1 MNGHKDCIMR
11 GDIKKRLYELI
22 ETFGDQ
28 PLNFSVEGEVR
39 RMLHIILSESMQA
52 MEFVIAIE
60 EEFEI
65 EFDDEDISIEF
76 FLDLDH
82 IVLAV
87 LKGLEQ
93 KEADDLLAQPRAI
106 T

>member
-1 MNGHKDCIMR
+1 VNGHKDHTIR

-22 ETFGDQ
+22 EVFVDQ
-28 PLNFSVEGEVR
+28 PLEFAVEGEVR

-52 MEFVIAIE
+52 MEFVIALE

-82 IVLAV
+82 IVLSV
-87 LKGLEQ
+87 LRGLDQ
-93 KEADDLLAQPRAI
+93 KDSE
-106 T
+106 

>member
-1 MNGHKDCIMR
+1 MR

-28 PLNFSVEGEVR
+28 PLDSSVEGEIR

-82 IVLAV
+82 IALSVLRGV
-87 LKGLEQ
+87 EQ
-93 KEADDLLAQPRAI
+93 KEAE
-106 T
+106 

>member
-1 MNGHKDCIMR
+1 MR
-11 GDIKKRLYELI
+11 EDIEKRLYELI

-28 PLNFSVEGEVR
+28 PLDFSIEGEVR

-60 EEFEI
+60 NEFEI

-87 LKGLEQ
+87 LRSLEQ
-93 KEADDLLAQPRAI
+93 KAEDDQVQLSAV

>member
-1 MNGHKDCIMR
+1 MR
-11 GDIKKRLYELI
+11 EDIEKRLYELI

-28 PLNFSVEGEVR
+28 PLDFSIEGEVR

-60 EEFEI
+60 NEFEI

-82 IVLAV
+82 IVLSVLRSLRQKAEDDQVQLSAV
-87 LKGLEQ
+87 
-93 KEADDLLAQPRAI
+93 

>member
-1 MNGHKDCIMR
+1 MR
-11 GDIKKRLYELI
+11 EDIEKRLYELI

-28 PLNFSVEGEVR
+28 PLDFSIEGELR

-60 EEFEI
+60 NEFEI

-82 IVLAV
+82 IVLSV
-87 LKGLEQ
+87 LRSLKQ
-93 KEADDLLAQPRAI
+93 KAEDDQVQLS
-106 T
+106 TVT

>member
-1 MNGHKDCIMR
+1 MR
-11 GDIKKRLYELI
+11 EDIEKRLYELI

-28 PLNFSVEGEVR
+28 PIDLSIEGEAR
-39 RMLHIILSESMQA
+39 RVLHIILSESIQA

-60 EEFEI
+60 NEFEI

-82 IVLAV
+82 IVLSV
-87 LKGLEQ
+87 LRS
-93 KEADDLLAQPRAI
+93 LAQSSAV

>member
-1 MNGHKDCIMR
+1 MR
-11 GDIKKRLYELI
+11 GAIKKRLYELI
-22 ETFGDQ
+22 EAFGDR
-28 PLNFSVEGEVR
+28 PLDFSIEGEVR

-65 EFDDEDISIEF
+65 EFDDEDISVEF
-76 FLDLDH
+76 FLDLDR
-82 IVLAV
+82 IVLSI

-93 KEADDLLAQPRAI
+93 KEADDLVQPSAV

>member
-1 MNGHKDCIMR
+1 MR
-11 GDIKKRLYELI
+11 EDIEKRLYELI

-28 PLNFSVEGEVR
+28 PLDFSVEGEMR

-60 EEFEI
+60 NEFEI

-76 FLDLDH
+76 FLNLDH
-82 IVLAV
+82 IVLSV
-87 LKGLEQ
+87 LRGLAQ
-93 KEADDLLAQPRAI
+93 KEADGLAQSSAV